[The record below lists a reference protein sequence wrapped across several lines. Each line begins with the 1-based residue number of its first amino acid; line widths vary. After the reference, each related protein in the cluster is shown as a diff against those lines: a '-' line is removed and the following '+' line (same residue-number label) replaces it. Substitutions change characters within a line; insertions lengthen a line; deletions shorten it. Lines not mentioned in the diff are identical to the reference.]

1 MDILGLG
8 LPITKTQYF
17 DGLKGPAD
25 IGGED
30 TILWFDWTDKPTV
43 SESTGNIDS
52 ISNKVTVTPWSTT
65 HLLSVGGTT
74 PTYEA
79 SGQNDFNYSK
89 HLGGGQA
96 YQLYNLAGGAAS
108 VNFGEDYTVA
118 IVQENDAL
126 SGVSGLTGG
135 RTPNGYSFR
144 WSGNTLIGTTY
155 AAGGQASNSINP
167 VGTSENDFGFC
178 LQVVDNVNDQ
188 LRAIFNGN
196 SNTPGAISGDPVST
210 VGALYVGKGNTSG
223 QYFTGK
229 IYEFMLFKGVLTA
242 EQLAQLDTYVTTKYN
257 FTF

>member
-25 IGGED
+25 IGGDD

-52 ISNKVTVTPWSTT
+52 ISNKVKVTPWSTT
-65 HLLSVGGTT
+65 RLDSVGGT
-74 PTYEA
+74 PTYEEG
-79 SGQNDFNYSK
+79 GQNDFNYSK
-89 HLGGGQA
+89 HLGGGQS
-96 YQLYNLAGGAAS
+96 YQLYDSGGGTAS
-108 VNFGEDYTVA
+108 VNFTENYTIAV
-118 IVQENDAL
+118 VQENDAL

-188 LRAIFNGN
+188 LRAIFNGD
-196 SNTPGAISGDPVST
+196 SNTPAVISGDPVNT

-229 IYEFMLFKGVLTA
+229 IYEFMLFKGVLTD
-242 EQLAQLDTYVTTKYN
+242 EQLAELDTYVTTKYN